1 MIHLAVLLLLA
12 TWVSSIKLNTGGSNI
27 FSRQQEVYAG
37 YLSIND
43 EVSVYYQYFE
53 SMNSTRSKKNLLFY
67 FGSYLSRSAIVEASF
82 GFIPYLMIRDPKHE
96 RGVRLEYNPWS
107 VNEYASIVVADIVR
121 GSGFSQSNSTATLSY
136 KIISQDMET
145 FVQKFLEQKP
155 TAVQYANLLV
165 YAGYQMV
172 VPTLSFLNSTK
183 LNIRAVLHNSWL
195 GYSTIDQVHILL
207 PAFGFTDRIK
217 LDNISNQIYSLQVN
231 DYSKDIDEMFSEL
244 QSILS
249 TMEDSSFIDFN
260 NPMVD
265 QSQVKKVRDGANF
278 FYGNCTTC
286 RVYLTV
292 YKDDWSQNSSILEA
306 LKKDLIKDARQTL
319 FDTTA
324 YLSKNRL
331 SDSSK
336 KDLLYIQSG
345 NCPKTNTQC
354 LEEVSTRNFITDSS
368 FIYSL
373 VGISKYFLQLDE
385 NTRLNIEECRSCG
398 FYPFLENW
406 SGASPMISLY
416 VFIFNETNVKSIEN
430 EFAYKT
436 SQMLSTTIKY
446 FSDFKFFR

>member
-1 MIHLAVLLLLA
+1 LWS
-12 TWVSSIKLNTGGSNI
+12 WVSSIKLSTGGKNI
-27 FSRQQEVYAG
+27 FSREQEVYAG
-37 YLSIND
+37 YIGISD
-43 EVSVYYQYFE
+43 DVSVYYQYFE
-53 SMNSTRSKKNLLFY
+53 SLNSTRSKKNLMFY
-67 FGSYLSRSAIVEASF
+67 FGNYLDKSAIVEASF
-82 GFIPYLMIRDPKHE
+82 GFIPYLMIRDPKNE

-107 VNEYASIVVADIVR
+107 VNEYASIVVVDIVR
-121 GSGFSQSNSTATLSY
+121 GSGFSQSNSTTTLSY
-136 KIISQDMET
+136 KVISQDMEN
-145 FVQKFLEQKP
+145 FIQKN
-155 TAVQYANLLV
+155 A
-165 YAGYQMV
+165 
-172 VPTLSFLNSTK
+172 TK
-183 LNIRAVLHNSWL
+183 LNIRAILHNSWL

-231 DYSKDIDEMFSEL
+231 DYSKDIDEMFIEL

-249 TMEDSSFIDFN
+249 MMEDSTFIDFN
-260 NPMVD
+260 NPMAD
-265 QSQVKKVRDGANF
+265 QKQVKAIRQGATY

-306 LKKDLIKDARQTL
+306 LKKDIIKDARQSL

-324 YLSKNRL
+324 YLSKIRMTEN
-331 SDSSK
+331 SK

-398 FYPFLENW
+398 FYPYLENW

-416 VFIFNETNVKSIEN
+416 AFIFGETNVKSIEN

-436 SQMLSTTIKY
+436 SQMFSTTMKY
-446 FSDFKFFR
+446 FSNFKLFQL